1 MALIM
6 SLVRAL
12 PRPSATPSDEV
23 VALFSYLLLPAVSS
37 WVLLAFG

>member
-23 VALFSYLLLPAVSS
+23 AALFSYLLLPAVSS
-37 WVLLAFG
+37 WVL